1 MIIICMSYTVIDLVT
16 APNVESL
23 LANFKCFI
31 KEYCLQDTLYE
42 NYANLN
48 ITDFVCLTAV
58 LDQGKIIALSG
69 VQEKPN
75 RWGKNTVRMSTR
87 FWMHP
92 KFRISAL
99 SKYDPEQRFYF
110 NSQLMIPHQLE
121 FLKKL
126 DVDFAIITRE
136 GNYRRSFSKFIEL
149 VNYHNKTNFRVLP
162 GIYNV
167 CDHMPVVPESCQQIV
182 AVHSF
187 NGCVF
192 EDELVQLHAANKLN
206 LLSK

>member
-1 MIIICMSYTVIDLVT
+1 MSYTVIDLVT
-16 APNVESL
+16 ATNAETY
-23 LANFKCFI
+23 LANFKHFI
-31 KEYCLQDTLYE
+31 KEHCLQDPLYE
-42 NYANLN
+42 NYANLD
-48 ITDFVCLTAV
+48 IADFICLTAV
-58 LDQGKIIALSG
+58 LDQGEIIALSG

-99 SKYDPEQRFYF
+99 SKYDPEQRLYF
-110 NSQLMIPHQLE
+110 NSQIMIPYQLE
-121 FLKKL
+121 LLKKL
-126 DVDFAIITRE
+126 GVKFAIITRE

-149 VNYHNKTNFRVLP
+149 VNYHNATTFRVLP

-182 AVHSF
+182 AVHCFTDST
-187 NGCVF
+187 F
-192 EDELVQLHAANKLN
+192 EDELAELHVDNKLN

>member
-1 MIIICMSYTVIDLVT
+1 MSYTVIDLVT
-16 APNVESL
+16 APNATSYL
-23 LANFKCFI
+23 INFKHFI
-31 KEYCLQDTLYE
+31 KEHCQQDPLYE
-42 NYANLN
+42 NYANLD
-48 ITDFVCLTAV
+48 IADFICLTAV
-58 LDQGKIIALSG
+58 LDQDEIIALSG

-121 FLKKL
+121 FLKTL
-126 DVDFAIITRE
+126 GVRFAIITRE
-136 GNYRRSFSKFIEL
+136 GNYRRSFGKFIEL
-149 VNYHNKTNFRVLP
+149 VNYHNKTNFRVLE

-187 NGCVF
+187 DTSVF
-192 EDELVQLHAANKLN
+192 EDELEELHSANKLN

>member
-1 MIIICMSYTVIDLVT
+1 MSYAVIDLVT
-16 APNVESL
+16 APNVASY
-23 LANFKCFI
+23 LANFKQFI
-31 KEYCLQDTLYE
+31 KEHCLQDPLYE
-42 NYANLN
+42 NYANLD
-48 ITDFVCLTAV
+48 ISDFICLTAV
-58 LDQGKIIALSG
+58 LDQGEIIALSG
-69 VQEKPN
+69 VQKKPN
-75 RWGKNTVRMSTR
+75 RWGNNTVRMSTR

-121 FLKKL
+121 FLRKL
-126 DVDFAIITRE
+126 EVKFAIITRE

-149 VNYHNKTNFRVLP
+149 VNYYNKTNFRVLE

-187 NGCVF
+187 DNAMF
-192 EDELVQLHAANKLN
+192 EDELVQLHTGNKLN

>member
-1 MIIICMSYTVIDLVT
+1 MPYTIIDLVT
-16 APNVESL
+16 ATDSNSYL
-23 LANFKCFI
+23 LNFKQFI
-31 KEYCLQDTLYE
+31 KEHCQQDPLYE
-42 NYANLN
+42 NYANLD
-48 ITDFVCLTAV
+48 IADFICLTAV
-58 LDQGKIIALSG
+58 IDQGEIIALSG

-92 KFRISAL
+92 KFRISTL

-121 FLKKL
+121 FLKNL
-126 DVDFAIITRE
+126 GVRFAIITRE
-136 GNYRRSFSKFIEL
+136 GNYRRSFGKFIEL
-149 VNYHNKTNFRVLP
+149 VNYYNKTNFRVLE

-187 NGCVF
+187 DTSMF
-192 EDELVQLHAANKLN
+192 EDELAELHSTNKLN

>member
-1 MIIICMSYTVIDLVT
+1 MTYTVIDLVT
-16 APNVESL
+16 ASNAESL
-23 LANFKCFI
+23 LANFKRFI
-31 KEYCLQDTLYE
+31 KEHCLQDPLYE
-42 NYANLN
+42 NYANLV
-48 ITDFVCLTAV
+48 IEDFICLTAV
-58 LDQGKIIALSG
+58 LDQGEIIALSG
-69 VQEKPN
+69 VQSKPD

-121 FLKKL
+121 FLKQL
-126 DVDFAIITRE
+126 GVDFAIITRE
-136 GNYRRSFSKFIEL
+136 GNYRRSFGKFIDL
-149 VNYHNKTNFRVLP
+149 VNYHNKTTFRVLP

-167 CDHMPVVPESCQQIV
+167 CDHMSVVPESCQQIV

-187 NGCVF
+187 SSSAF
-192 EDELVQLHAANKLN
+192 EDELAQLHKQNKLN
-206 LLSK
+206 LLSI

>member
-1 MIIICMSYTVIDLVT
+1 MPYNVIDLTTNPDAV
-16 APNVESL
+16 NL
-23 LANFKCFI
+23 LLTFKDFI
-31 KEYCLQDTLYE
+31 KENCLQDPLYE
-42 NYANLN
+42 NYANLDLK
-48 ITDFVCLTAV
+48 DFICLTAV
-58 LDQGKIIALSG
+58 LEQDEIIALSG
-69 VQEKPN
+69 VQSKPD
-75 RWGKNTVRMSTR
+75 RWGVNTVRMSTR

-121 FLKKL
+121 FLKQL
-126 DVDFAIITRE
+126 GVNFAIITRE
-136 GNYRRSFSKFIEL
+136 GDYRRSFGKFIDL

-187 NGCVF
+187 SSSTF
-192 EDELVQLHAANKLN
+192 EDELVELHKHNKLN
-206 LLSK
+206 LLAI